1 MLTFAETFQDFCAG
15 LADLPGGDFAARV
28 NALLAKLG
36 EITPDEARW
45 AAGPLVEMIAHCPQ
59 PRLSVL
65 GVLGDV
71 LCRGV
76 NFWGYL
82 PNYVAAL
89 GRTLASAAEIENA
102 VRPLLKGDTPFA
114 ELPENESRAI
124 LEKLPEA
131 VRSNVHAWSMID
143 FYLGPAI
150 PIFEQVKEAR
160 QLARA
165 MDFPIGWLADN
176 SVGVDWLSKLPAI
189 FEAVEEPLPDQ
200 APAIDAALAEVRRQS
215 IHPPRNREFVQ
226 SSLRPIFDATTFVPP
241 ELYDRTAAEL
251 ACIAADADPE
261 WAGELAGVCGAFT
274 ERGADPEPGADALV
288 AGLPRLLDPVVAF
301 VAECQALS
309 TGKDESAVDVHGA
322 TVAKRMPAGRRA
334 FDAISGYCLGTIA
347 HLARSPAARLR
358 HRGRTDLLA
367 ELNAVRRDAGNTGFL
382 WTMLQVLDEE
392 VVILS
397 PEFKIGWRVRI
408 AGVGDNFQLHA
419 LIGGHL
425 VGQIDDGKYPGKIG
439 THGQPEAGPGVPLSP
454 RVTATQMNAPCT
466 GREPGFS
473 SSLQL
478 WNWTGLQRDAT
489 LPSNPVAAHQH
500 WIWNEGVPADI
511 ATFNGV
517 RVVLLGPATLHRGWN
532 GGRVFPFMEASFKV
546 LEIMPSQVALDWLGR
561 IAVRSGVA

>member
-1 MLTFAETFQDFCAG
+1 MRKVA
-15 LADLPGGDFAARV
+15 
-28 NALLAKLG
+28 
-36 EITPDEARW
+36 PDEARW
-45 AAGPLVEMIAHCPQ
+45 AAGPLVEMIARSPQ
-59 PRLSVL
+59 PRISVL
-65 GVLGDV
+65 GVLGEV

-102 VRPLLKGDTPFA
+102 VRPLMPRGTRFA
-114 ELPENESRAI
+114 ELPENESQGI
-124 LEKLPEA
+124 LDKLPEA
-131 VRSNVHAWSMID
+131 ARSNAHTWSRIG

-150 PIFEQVKEAR
+150 PIFEQVKGAR

-165 MDFPIGWLADN
+165 MDMPIGWLADN
-176 SVGVDWLSKLPAI
+176 CVGVDWLSKLPAL

-200 APAIDAALAEVRRQS
+200 SPTIDAALAEVRRQS
-215 IHPPRNREFVQ
+215 VHPPQNREFVQ
-226 SSLRPIFDATTFVPP
+226 RSLRPIFDATTFVAP
-241 ELYDRTAAEL
+241 ELYGRTAAEL

-274 ERGADPEPGADALV
+274 ERGANPEPGADALV
-288 AGLPRLLDPVVAF
+288 GGLPRLLDPVVAF
-301 VAECQALS
+301 VEECRALP
-309 TGKDESAVDVHGA
+309 TGKDESAVEVHGA
-322 TVAKRMPAGRRA
+322 TVGKKMPAGQRA
-334 FDAISGYCLGTIA
+334 FNAISGYCLGTIA

-358 HRGRTDLLA
+358 HRGRADLLA
-367 ELNAVRRDAGNTGFL
+367 KLNVVRWDTGNTGFL

-425 VGQIDDGKYPGKIG
+425 IGQIDDGKYPGKIG
-439 THGQPEAGPGVPLSP
+439 THGQPETGPGVPLSP
-454 RVTATQMNAPCT
+454 RAIATQMNAPCT
-466 GREPGFS
+466 GREPGFF

-478 WNWTGLQRDAT
+478 WNWTALQRDAT
-489 LPSNPVAAHQH
+489 LPPNPVSAHQH
-500 WIWNEGVPADI
+500 WVWNEGVPADI
-511 ATFNGV
+511 AAFDGT

-546 LEIMPSQVALDWLGR
+546 VETMPSQVAVDWLNR
-561 IAVRSGVA
+561 IAARSGVA